1 MLSEYLTSKEEEE
14 EEEEEDKDK
23 TIHKYRDW
31 SAGKYGRAVLKKV
44 LLYFCNCLF
53 KIKKRLGFTK
63 K

>member
-1 MLSEYLTSKEEEE
+1 MLSEYLTSKEEEEEE

-44 LLYFCNCLF
+44 LLYFCNYLF
-53 KIKKRLGFTK
+53 KI
-63 K
+63 